1 MEYDASAE
9 KDEFYK
15 IQMEQ
20 FTVQA
25 EETIEAQRNLYLQEA
40 GEEVRRRE
48 ESHGKL
54 VKSRTNCRNSTWSLH
69 LKIQLVK

>member
-9 KDEFYK
+9 KDEFHK

-48 ESHGKL
+48 ESHGRL
-54 VKSRTNCRNSTWSLH
+54 VKYLEDQLQHQYLESSSQKFSL
-69 LKIQLVK
+69 